1 MSANIISVDE
11 ESLDALLDEVTSELV
26 GAMHNERTVRDG
38 FAETLAY
45 TEFPPEHW
53 RRIRTNNGI
62 ERINREIRRR
72 ARGVG
77 TFPDGNS
84 ALMLVS
90 ARLKYIVEHEWGK
103 RRYLDMSKL
112 EEMDELR
119 GKAEG

>member
-1 MSANIISVDE
+1 MYLAGVSTKRIEDV
-11 ESLDALLDEVTSELV
+11 SELLW
-26 GAMHNERTVRDG
+26 GAPVFTARTVSDG

-62 ERINREIRRR
+62 ERIDREIRRTR
-72 ARGVG
+72 AVG
-77 TFPDGNS
+77 TYPDGNS
-84 ALMLVS
+84 VVILVS
-90 ARLKYIVEHEWGK
+90 ARLKYIAEHEWGK

-112 EEMDELR
+112 EEMDELK